1 MIDED
6 EYEESAESESNIAYI
21 DKATLAKL
29 VKVYQQNSLGQ
40 KINYPYK
47 ESYNPHL
54 NYKSKSIPL

>member
-29 VKVYQQNSLGQ
+29 VKVYQQNSLG
-40 KINYPYK
+40 
-47 ESYNPHL
+47 
-54 NYKSKSIPL
+54 